1 MNFKEILVSQLKA
14 CHDQDT
20 WFVSLRSALQ
30 GLTEEQATSKKN
42 GISNNIHEIVNHL
55 IYYNLRYLNRLRGLP
70 NAQGLGNNDE
80 TFTRNEQRSWQ
91 SSSEMLDQIM
101 SEWVES
107 LQEAEESTLEQWAS
121 DITHLTIHTAYH
133 IGQIVHIRKEQGS
146 WNPSNG
152 VH

>member
-1 MNFKEILVSQLKA
+1 MNSKEILVSQLKA

-20 WFVSLRSALQ
+20 WFVSLHSALQ
-30 GLTEEQATSKKN
+30 GLTEEQATSKNN
-42 GISNNIHEIVNHL
+42 GISNTIHEIVNHL
-55 IYYNLRYLNRLRGLP
+55 IYYNLRYLNRLKGLP
-70 NAQGLGNNDE
+70 NAKGHGNNDE
-80 TFTRNEQRSWQ
+80 TYIRNEQRSWQ

-107 LQEAEESTLEQWAS
+107 VQQAEENTLEQWIS